1 MKFLIVLALIGSA
14 LALPAS
20 NTGNLQ
26 WRRYPER
33 IVGGIEA
40 PVHGHPHQISL
51 RYGGSH
57 ICGGSIIHQDWVLT
71 AAHCAEIGA
80 PANFVIRAGAH
91 NIQSGSEPNRQDR
104 QVAQIIMHAQY
115 NGNTLVNDI
124 ALMRVSTPFTLN
136 NAVAVVP
143 LAANMHTATGDATIT
158 GWGTTSESGST
169 SPTLQQVTVPIVDDA
184 RCAQAYQGVNP
195 VAASMICAGLLGTGG
210 KDSCQGDSGGPMM
223 CHDSGN
229 YLCGI
234 VSWGVGCARPN
245 YPGVYTEVSHFR
257 QWISQ
262 QGVPV

>member
-143 LAANMHTATGDATIT
+143 LAANMHTATGDATIRIRFNLSNT
-158 GWGTTSESGST
+158 ST
-169 SPTLQQVTVPIVDDA
+169 SH
-184 RCAQAYQGVNP
+184 
-195 VAASMICAGLLGTGG
+195 S
-210 KDSCQGDSGGPMM
+210 
-223 CHDSGN
+223 
-229 YLCGI
+229 
-234 VSWGVGCARPN
+234 PN
-245 YPGVYTEVSHFR
+245 CR
-257 QWISQ
+257 
-262 QGVPV
+262 